1 MEDLSEQYIKLKKE
15 LDIKKKDP
23 SYKSML
29 YLQSI
34 KEAANVQKELESQ
47 QKDEQKKLELQQI
60 NEQKTLVKMESLFL
74 SLGGKEEDL
83 EQEEILEVVA
93 EELVE
98 DVVEVVVDNVV
109 EDRRCD
115 RRHSSKSS
123 CSNNGC

>member
-1 MEDLSEQYIKLKKE
+1 MEDLSEQYIKLKEE
-15 LDIKKKDP
+15 LDLKKKDP
-23 SYKSML
+23 SYKSKM

-34 KEAANVQKELESQ
+34 KEEAIAQKELESQ

-93 EELVE
+93 EEMS
-98 DVVEVVVDNVV
+98 
-109 EDRRCD
+109 RRC
-115 RRHSSKSS
+115 
-123 CSNNGC
+123 G